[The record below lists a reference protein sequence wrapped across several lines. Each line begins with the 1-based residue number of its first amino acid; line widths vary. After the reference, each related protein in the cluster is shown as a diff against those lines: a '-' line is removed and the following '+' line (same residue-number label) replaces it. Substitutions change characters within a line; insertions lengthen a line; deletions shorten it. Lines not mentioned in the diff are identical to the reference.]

1 LIEPLNLAVKSR
13 LRNITQNGR
22 DLLWCEAASPG
33 KRQDD
38 AQPNGMDTFIE
49 YMRTVLFM
57 SSLPLT
63 MQLSTSVVLIL
74 LPLVVIE
81 LGLVVFS
88 LVDLFK
94 PERRVIGD
102 NKLVWA
108 LIIVLVG
115 TIGPIV
121 YLLAGR
127 KQN

>member
-1 LIEPLNLAVKSR
+1 MASLSQVIQSIWTAIALLAV
-13 LRNITQNGR
+13 G
-22 DLLWCEAASPG
+22 
-33 KRQDD
+33 
-38 AQPNGMDTFIE
+38 
-49 YMRTVLFM
+49 
-57 SSLPLT
+57 
-63 MQLSTSVVLIL
+63 
-74 LPLVVIE
+74 IE

-88 LVDLFK
+88 LVDLSK

-108 LIIVLVG
+108 LVIVVVG

>member
-1 LIEPLNLAVKSR
+1 
-13 LRNITQNGR
+13 
-22 DLLWCEAASPG
+22 
-33 KRQDD
+33 
-38 AQPNGMDTFIE
+38 
-49 YMRTVLFM
+49 MRTLLLM
-57 SSLPLT
+57 SSLPLAI
-63 MQLSTSVVLIL
+63 QLSTSQLLIF

-102 NKLVWA
+102 NKLVWG

>member
-1 LIEPLNLAVKSR
+1 MIPLSN
-13 LRNITQNGR
+13 
-22 DLLWCEAASPG
+22 
-33 KRQDD
+33 
-38 AQPNGMDTFIE
+38 
-49 YMRTVLFM
+49 MRTLLVL
-57 SSLPLT
+57 SSLPLAI
-63 MQLSTSVVLIL
+63 QLSASLVLIL
-74 LPLVVIE
+74 LPLALIE

-94 PERRVIGD
+94 SDRRVVGN

-127 KQN
+127 KQS

>member
-1 LIEPLNLAVKSR
+1 MIPLS
-13 LRNITQNGR
+13 
-22 DLLWCEAASPG
+22 D
-33 KRQDD
+33 
-38 AQPNGMDTFIE
+38 
-49 YMRTVLFM
+49 MRTFLLM
-57 SSLPLT
+57 SSTPLA
-63 MQLSTSVVLIL
+63 STSLLLIL

-102 NKLVWA
+102 NKVVWA
-108 LIIVLVG
+108 LIILLVG

>member
-1 LIEPLNLAVKSR
+1 
-13 LRNITQNGR
+13 
-22 DLLWCEAASPG
+22 
-33 KRQDD
+33 
-38 AQPNGMDTFIE
+38 
-49 YMRTVLFM
+49 M
-57 SSLPLT
+57 SSLPNL
-63 MQLSTSVVLIL
+63 LLIL

-94 PERRVIGD
+94 PERRVVGD

-108 LIIVLVG
+108 LVIVLVG

-127 KQN
+127 KQT

>member
-1 LIEPLNLAVKSR
+1 MI
-13 LRNITQNGR
+13 
-22 DLLWCEAASPG
+22 LLS
-33 KRQDD
+33 
-38 AQPNGMDTFIE
+38 N
-49 YMRTVLFM
+49 MRTLLLL
-57 SSLPLT
+57 SSLPLAI
-63 MQLSTSVVLIL
+63 QVSTNLLLIL

-94 PERRVIGD
+94 PERRVIGGS
-102 NKLVWA
+102 KLVWA

-127 KQN
+127 KQT

>member
-1 LIEPLNLAVKSR
+1 MIPLS
-13 LRNITQNGR
+13 
-22 DLLWCEAASPG
+22 D
-33 KRQDD
+33 
-38 AQPNGMDTFIE
+38 
-49 YMRTVLFM
+49 MRTLLLV
-57 SSLPLT
+57 SSLPLAIH
-63 MQLSTSVVLIL
+63 LSASLLLIL

-94 PERRVIGD
+94 SERRVLGD
-102 NKLVWA
+102 NKVVWA

>member
-1 LIEPLNLAVKSR
+1 
-13 LRNITQNGR
+13 
-22 DLLWCEAASPG
+22 
-33 KRQDD
+33 
-38 AQPNGMDTFIE
+38 
-49 YMRTVLFM
+49 MRTVLLI
-57 SSLPLT
+57 SALPLAI
-63 MQLSTSVVLIL
+63 QLSTSMLLIL

-94 PERRVIGD
+94 TERRVVGG

-108 LIIVLVG
+108 LVIVLIG

>member
-1 LIEPLNLAVKSR
+1 
-13 LRNITQNGR
+13 
-22 DLLWCEAASPG
+22 
-33 KRQDD
+33 
-38 AQPNGMDTFIE
+38 
-49 YMRTVLFM
+49 MRTFVFIDAV
-57 SSLPLT
+57 PLGI
-63 MQLSTSVVLIL
+63 QVSTNLLLIL
-74 LPLVVIE
+74 LPIIVIE

-108 LIIVLVG
+108 LVIVVVG

>member
-1 LIEPLNLAVKSR
+1 MIPLSN
-13 LRNITQNGR
+13 
-22 DLLWCEAASPG
+22 
-33 KRQDD
+33 
-38 AQPNGMDTFIE
+38 
-49 YMRTVLFM
+49 MRTLLLT
-57 SSLPLT
+57 SSLPLAI
-63 MQLSTSVVLIL
+63 QPSTSLLLIL

-127 KQN
+127 KQT

>member
-1 LIEPLNLAVKSR
+1 MISFSL
-13 LRNITQNGR
+13 
-22 DLLWCEAASPG
+22 
-33 KRQDD
+33 
-38 AQPNGMDTFIE
+38 
-49 YMRTVLFM
+49 MRTLGFLA
-57 SSLPLT
+57 SESGIH
-63 MQLSTSVVLIL
+63 LSANLLLIL
-74 LPLVVIE
+74 LPLVLIE
-81 LGLVVFS
+81 VGLVVFS

>member
-1 LIEPLNLAVKSR
+1 
-13 LRNITQNGR
+13 
-22 DLLWCEAASPG
+22 
-33 KRQDD
+33 
-38 AQPNGMDTFIE
+38 
-49 YMRTVLFM
+49 MRTLLFV
-57 SSLPLT
+57 SSLPLAI
-63 MQLSTSVVLIL
+63 QVSTSLLLIV
-74 LPLVVIE
+74 LPLVLIE

-88 LVDLFK
+88 LIDLFK

>member
-1 LIEPLNLAVKSR
+1 
-13 LRNITQNGR
+13 
-22 DLLWCEAASPG
+22 
-33 KRQDD
+33 
-38 AQPNGMDTFIE
+38 
-49 YMRTVLFM
+49 M
-57 SSLPLT
+57 SSLPLVI
-63 MQLSTSVVLIL
+63 QLSTSLVLIL
-74 LPLVVIE
+74 LPLVLIE

-88 LVDLFK
+88 LVDLFR
-94 PERRVIGD
+94 PERHVVGN

>member
-1 LIEPLNLAVKSR
+1 
-13 LRNITQNGR
+13 
-22 DLLWCEAASPG
+22 
-33 KRQDD
+33 
-38 AQPNGMDTFIE
+38 
-49 YMRTVLFM
+49 MRTLLLV
-57 SSLPLT
+57 SSLPLAI
-63 MQLSTSVVLIL
+63 QLSTSLVLIL

-94 PERRVIGD
+94 SERRVVGG

-127 KQN
+127 KQS

>member
-1 LIEPLNLAVKSR
+1 
-13 LRNITQNGR
+13 
-22 DLLWCEAASPG
+22 
-33 KRQDD
+33 
-38 AQPNGMDTFIE
+38 
-49 YMRTVLFM
+49 M
-57 SSLPLT
+57 SSLPLAI
-63 MQLSTSVVLIL
+63 QLSTSLLLIL
-74 LPLVVIE
+74 LPLIVIE

-94 PERRVIGD
+94 SDRRVVGG

-121 YLLAGR
+121 YLFAGR